1 MQSKVFFVTKL
12 LGLVAVVFLIFLPAA
27 EGIRETFL
35 PSGTHVHLTSTNLD
49 SQPGER
55 TMGFAEVISKNSY
68 SASLRLPDHPSIML
82 FVGIGL
88 VGLAV
93 WAKRR
98 AKRTTR

>member
-12 LGLVAVVFLIFLPAA
+12 LGLVAVVFLIFLPTA

-35 PSGTHVHLTSTNLD
+35 PSGTRVHVTSANLD

-55 TMGFAEVISKNSY
+55 TTSFAEVIRNNSY
-68 SASLRLPDHPSIML
+68 NAGLRLPDPSIML

-98 AKRTTR
+98 AKRSVR

>member
-1 MQSKVFFVTKL
+1 MQSRAFFVTKL
-12 LGLVAVVFLIFLPAA
+12 LGLLAVVFLILLPTA
-27 EGIRETFL
+27 ERIRESFL
-35 PSGTHVHLTSTNLD
+35 ASGTHVYVTSTNLD

-55 TMGFAEVISKNSY
+55 TMSFAEVISKNSY
-68 SASLRLPDHPSIML
+68 SASLRLPDHPSIIL

>member
-1 MQSKVFFVTKL
+1 MQSRAFFVTKL
-12 LGLVAVVFLIFLPAA
+12 LSLLAVVVLIFLLTA

-35 PSGTHVHLTSTNLD
+35 PSGTHVHVTSTNLD

-55 TMGFAEVISKNSY
+55 TMSFAEVISKNNY

-88 VGLAV
+88 VVLAV